1 VKLETAILSGFRA
14 GIIALRSDGTVD
26 YVNPIGSRILSTT
39 PIAIGDNIHDKSGA
53 NQFFRLLSEA
63 LSLNYL
69 PTRLETELPGKNGDR
84 QVLGFTLAELR
95 DEGAKLG
102 ICAFFKDL
110 THVEMA
116 QENEN
121 LKSRLQVLGQMAA
134 SLAHEIRNPITSIG
148 VHCGNLRSQLEE
160 NPRSLR
166 ILSAIANDVS
176 RVESIIHECLT
187 FVRQDTPEIRETAV
201 DALLGELVAKF
212 RDLHPGVSFTLSV
225 SGQVP
230 FLAEVD
236 PGILEP
242 PGQRGGRLPGK
253 RERRGRPR
261 AHAAFFRPHEAGPV
275 LRPIPAEPGRA
286 PREGLLPDPGP
297 GRRAGHVPRRARP
310 DLHPVLHDQAA
321 GDGDRPPDDP
331 EDRPLPRRGDRPEE
345 RAGRGDRVRDPDPD
359 EAATWLTG
367 FSSSRTTPPCG
378 SAS

>member
-236 PGILEP
+236 PGMLSRAVSNLLGNAADACQGKGSVEVGLAP
-242 PGQRGGRLPGK
+242 TRHFSDLTRLDRCSDQFLPSQVEL
-253 RERRGRPR
+253 REKDY
-261 AHAAFFRPHEAGPV
+261 FR
-275 LRPIPAEPGRA
+275 I
-286 PREGLLPDPGP
+286 
-297 GRRAGHVPRRARP
+297 
-310 DLHPVLHDQAA
+310 
-321 GDGDRPPDDP
+321 
-331 EDRPLPRRGDRPEE
+331 
-345 RAGRGDRVRDPDPD
+345 RVRDDGPGMSRDVLDRIFIPFF
-359 EAATWLTG
+359 TTKRQGTG
-367 FSSSRTTPPCG
+367 IGLPMTQKIVHSHG
-378 SAS
+378 GVIDLKSAPGEGTEFVIQIPTRQRHG